1 MVDISQIITKVKPGF
16 DPRRLI
22 GLQES
27 KAWRALDLEQKPIK
41 YSCLITL
48 VKKIYTPSLNL
59 GSGIR

>member
-1 MVDISQIITKVKPGF
+1 MVDVSQSVTKVKPGC
-16 DPRRLI
+16 DPRRLL

-27 KAWRALDLEQKPIK
+27 KTRRALDLDQKLIK